1 MEKFNELKAIVE
13 AMEADMTKFESGNDS
28 AGARLRK
35 SLMDVKNLSHDLCG
49 EIQEKRNAKG

>member
-35 SLMDVKNLSHDLCG
+35 SLMDVKNLSHDLRG